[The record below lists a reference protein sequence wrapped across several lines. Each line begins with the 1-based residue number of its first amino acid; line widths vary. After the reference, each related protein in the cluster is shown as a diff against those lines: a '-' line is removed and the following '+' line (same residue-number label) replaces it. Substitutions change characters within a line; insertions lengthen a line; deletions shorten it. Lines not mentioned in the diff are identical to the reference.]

1 MTVGAAALPA
11 PLSPSVRR
19 ALLFGNFVTGC
30 GFMVAVGT
38 LNDIT
43 QSLRVSVSVAGQ
55 LVAIAAISVCL
66 GAPLL
71 AGWVSGFD
79 RRRLLTLAMLWYAAG
94 HGLCALMP
102 TYTALWPVRAATMLA
117 AAVFTPQAA
126 AAVAFMAPPAE
137 RGRHI
142 TFIFLGWSI
151 ASVVGLPITAW
162 LGESFGWRTAFVA
175 IAALSLLAAGWV
187 YVVLPNGVK
196 PAGLSASDWR
206 GALTHRTLMP
216 MVLVTALQSA
226 GQFTVFSYF
235 APYYRLVLHASAE
248 EVSAMLVWFGAFG
261 LVGNVL
267 LTRAIDR
274 VGAGAAVLGT
284 LVLIAVS
291 LLLWPLGTSLGLL
304 AVVSIPWALGCFAA
318 NSGQQARLSLAAP
331 ALSPAL
337 LALNTSAI
345 YLGQAAGATGGGWV
359 IANHGYAP
367 LSWLGLAWLMVAI
380 GVSAWAGRRVER
392 SA

>member
-196 PAGLSASDWR
+196 PAGLSARDWR

-248 EVSAMLVWFGAFG
+248 QVSAMLVWFGAFG

-380 GVSAWAGRRVER
+380 GVSAWADRRVER

>member
-196 PAGLSASDWR
+196 PAGLSARDWR